1 VIKRT
6 IQVTNKL
13 GLHARASAKLTQT
26 AGRFKSQVWIAR
38 NGRRVNAKSIMGV
51 MMLAAG
57 SARRSRSRPTA
68 PTRPRRS
75 TRGEALR
82 EQVRRG
88 RMSER
93 ATSTVCFTMHGI
105 GVSGGIAI
113 GHAHLFAG
121 MQAEAEHYQIVNAD
135 VPREQRR
142 YDRAVREVKDELK
155 ELAESVRHSAASEL
169 APFVNLHLLLL
180 EDAAFTEAPREII
193 REQHCNAEWAL
204 RAQLDELMAQFTDI
218 EDPYLREREADVRQ
232 VAERILAALAGTQR
246 RIPSKPV
253 REDASILVARE
264 LSPADVILFREHPFA
279 SFITD
284 LGGATSHTAIVARSM
299 NIPAIVA
306 LHHSRTLI
314 REDELLIVDGT
325 QGVVIVNPDRHVLAE
340 YRLKQNEARLE
351 RDKLKRLK
359 TAPAATLDGTAVQ
372 LFANIELPN
381 DIEAVKA
388 SGATGVGLF
397 RSEFLF
403 MNRRDLPD
411 EDEQYEAYRD
421 VVEGLK
427 GLPVTIRT
435 LDLGA
440 DKPLDSQESGAVN
453 PALGLRA
460 IRYCLS
466 EPQVFNTQLRAI
478 LRASRHGKV
487 LILIP
492 MLSTWNELTQTL
504 AAVRIAKEQLKDEGV
519 KFDEYV
525 PIGGM
530 IEVPAAAIALPMFIR
545 KLDFL
550 SIGTNDLIQYT
561 LAIDRADD
569 RVAHLYDPLHPAVLN
584 LLAGVIRTARENE
597 KPIAVC
603 GEMAGDVELTRL
615 LLGFG
620 LRHFSM
626 HPAHLLSV
634 KQRVLMTSLP
644 DIAPTVA
651 RILKTDEPDKL
662 QGLIE
667 KLNS

>member
-1 VIKRT
+1 
-6 IQVTNKL
+6 
-13 GLHARASAKLTQT
+13 
-26 AGRFKSQVWIAR
+26 
-38 NGRRVNAKSIMGV
+38 
-51 MMLAAG
+51 
-57 SARRSRSRPTA
+57 
-68 PTRPRRS
+68 
-75 TRGEALR
+75 
-82 EQVRRG
+82 
-88 RMSER
+88 MSER
-93 ATSTVCFTMHGI
+93 AAPESTVCFTMHGI

-121 MQAEAEHYQIVNAD
+121 MQAEVDHYQIVAAD

-155 ELAESVRHSAASEL
+155 ELAESVRHSAAAEL
-169 APFVNLHLLLL
+169 APFVKVHLLLL
-180 EDAAFTEAPREII
+180 EDAAFTEAPRDII

-204 RAQLDELMAQFTDI
+204 RIQLDELMAQFTDI
-218 EDPYLREREADVRQ
+218 EDVYLREREADVRQ

-246 RIPSKPV
+246 RITAKPV
-253 REDASILVARE
+253 QEDAAILVARE
-264 LSPADVILFREHPFA
+264 LSPADVILFRQHPFA

-284 LGGATSHTAIVARSM
+284 LGGATSHAAIIARSM

-306 LHHSRTLI
+306 LHHSRSLI

-325 QGVVIVNPDRHVLAE
+325 QGVVIVNPDRHVLDE

-359 TAPAATLDGTAVQ
+359 SSPAATLDGTPVQ
-372 LFANIELPN
+372 LHANIELPS
-381 DIEAVKA
+381 DVEPVRA
-388 SGATGVGLF
+388 SGATGIGLF

-411 EDEQYEAYRD
+411 EDEQYEAYRE
-421 VVEGLK
+421 VVEGMK
-427 GLPVTIRT
+427 GFPVTIRT
-435 LDLGA
+435 MDLGA
-440 DKPLDSQESGAVN
+440 DKPLEGGEENAVN

-460 IRYCLS
+460 IRYCLA
-466 EPQVFNTQLRAI
+466 EPQIFNTQLKAI

-492 MLSTWNELTQTL
+492 MLSTWNELTQAL
-504 AAVRIAKEQLKDEGV
+504 LCVQAAKEQLRDEGQ
-519 KFDEYV
+519 KFDEYTPV
-525 PIGGM
+525 GGM

-545 KLDFL
+545 RLDFL

-626 HPAHLLSV
+626 HPAHLLAV

-651 RILKTDEPDKL
+651 RILKTEEPEKL
-662 QGLIE
+662 QALIE
-667 KLNS
+667 KLNA

>member
-1 VIKRT
+1 MT
-6 IQVTNKL
+6 PD
-13 GLHARASAKLTQT
+13 GARP
-26 AGRFKSQVWIAR
+26 AGAYS
-38 NGRRVNAKSIMGV
+38 
-51 MMLAAG
+51 
-57 SARRSRSRPTA
+57 
-68 PTRPRRS
+68 
-75 TRGEALR
+75 
-82 EQVRRG
+82 
-88 RMSER
+88 
-93 ATSTVCFTMHGI
+93 VCFTMHGI

-121 MQAEAEHYQIVNAD
+121 MSAEVHHYEITGLD
-135 VPREQRR
+135 VIREQRR
-142 YDRAVREVKDELK
+142 YDRAVKEVRDELN
-155 ELAESVRHSAASEL
+155 ELSESIRHSASAEL
-169 APFVNLHLLLL
+169 APFVNVHMLLL
-180 EDAAFTEAPREII
+180 EDSAFSEAPRDII

-204 RAQLDELMAQFTDI
+204 RAQLDELLAQFGDI
-218 EDPYLREREADVRQ
+218 EDPYLKAREDDVRQ
-232 VAERILAALAGTQR
+232 VAERILGALAGTRR
-246 RIPSKPV
+246 RIAMKPV
-253 REDASILVARE
+253 REDASILVARD

-279 SFITD
+279 GFITD

-299 NIPAIVA
+299 SIPAIVA

-314 REDELLIVDGT
+314 HEDELIIVDGT
-325 QGVVIVNPDRHVLAE
+325 QGVVIVNPDRSVLAE
-340 YRLKQNEARLE
+340 YRLKQNQARLE

-359 TAPAATLDGTAVQ
+359 SAPAATLDGTPVQ
-372 LFANIELPN
+372 LYANIELPS
-381 DIEAVKA
+381 DIESVKA
-388 SGATGVGLF
+388 SGATGIGLF

-403 MNRRDLPD
+403 MNRRDSPG
-411 EDEQYEAYRD
+411 EDEQYEAYRE
-421 VVEGLK
+421 VVEGMK

-440 DKPLDSQESGAVN
+440 DKTSDGQQEHDQVTN

-460 IRYCLS
+460 IRYCLA

-478 LRASRHGKV
+478 LRASKHGKV

-492 MLSTWNELTQTL
+492 MLTTWNELSQAL
-504 AAVRIAKEQLKDEGV
+504 AAVRHAKEQLRGEGV

-525 PIGGM
+525 PVGGM

-569 RVAHLYDPLHPAVLN
+569 KVAHLYDPLHPAVLA
-584 LLAGVIRTARENE
+584 LIAGVIRTAQQHE
-597 KPIAVC
+597 KPVAVC

-626 HPAHLLSV
+626 HPAHILTV

-644 DIAPTVA
+644 DISPIVA
-651 RILKTDEPDKL
+651 RILKADEPEKM
-662 QGLIE
+662 QALIE
-667 KLNS
+667 KLNA

>member
-1 VIKRT
+1 M
-6 IQVTNKL
+6 
-13 GLHARASAKLTQT
+13 SD
-26 AGRFKSQVWIAR
+26 R
-38 NGRRVNAKSIMGV
+38 N
-51 MMLAAG
+51 L
-57 SARRSRSRPTA
+57 P
-68 PTRPRRS
+68 P
-75 TRGEALR
+75 
-82 EQVRRG
+82 
-88 RMSER
+88 
-93 ATSTVCFTMHGI
+93 STVSFTMHGI

-121 MQAEAEHYQIVNAD
+121 MQAEVDQYDIVNAD

-155 ELAESVRHSAASEL
+155 ELAESVRHSAAAEL
-169 APFVNLHLLLL
+169 APFVKVHLLLL
-180 EDAAFTEAPREII
+180 EDAAFTDAPREII
-193 REQHCNAEWAL
+193 REQRCNAEWAL
-204 RAQLDELMAQFTDI
+204 RIQLDELMAQFSDI
-218 EDPYLREREADVRQ
+218 EDVYLREREADVRQ
-232 VAERILAALAGTQR
+232 VAERILEALAGTKR
-246 RIPSKPV
+246 RIATKPV
-253 REDASILVARE
+253 REDSSILVARE
-264 LSPADVILFREHPFA
+264 LSPADVILFRQHPFA

-284 LGGATSHTAIVARSM
+284 LGGATSHTAIIARSM

-306 LHHSRTLI
+306 LHHSRSLI

-340 YRLKQNEARLE
+340 YKLKQNETRLE

-359 TAPAATLDGTAVQ
+359 SAPAATLDGSPVQ
-372 LFANIELPN
+372 LYANIELPS
-381 DIEAVKA
+381 DVEAVRA
-388 SGATGVGLF
+388 SGATGIGLF

-411 EDEQYEAYRD
+411 EDEQYEAYRE
-421 VVEGLK
+421 VVEGMK
-427 GLPVTIRT
+427 GFPVTIRT

-440 DKPLDSQESGAVN
+440 DKGLEGSENNPTVN

-460 IRYCLS
+460 IRYCLA
-466 EPQVFNTQLRAI
+466 EPLVFNTQLKAI

-492 MLSTWNELTQTL
+492 MLSTWNELTQAL
-504 AAVRIAKEQLKDEGV
+504 LCVQAAKEQLKDEGE
-519 KFDEYV
+519 KFDEYTPV
-525 PIGGM
+525 GGM

-545 KLDFL
+545 RLDFL

-561 LAIDRADD
+561 LAIDRSDD

-584 LLAGVIRTARENE
+584 LLAGVIRTAREHE

-634 KQRVLMTSLP
+634 KQRVLTTSLP
-644 DIAPTVA
+644 DIAATVA
-651 RILKTDEPDKL
+651 RILKTDEPEKM
-662 QGLIE
+662 QSLIE